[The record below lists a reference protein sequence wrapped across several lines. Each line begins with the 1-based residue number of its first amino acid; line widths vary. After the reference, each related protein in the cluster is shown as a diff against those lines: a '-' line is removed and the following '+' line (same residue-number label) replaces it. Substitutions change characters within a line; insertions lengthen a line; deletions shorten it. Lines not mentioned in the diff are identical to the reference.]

1 MLQINPD
8 TGIRMVLT
16 DPYLPLSGPQS
27 GNLIN
32 NMYVNESTLLVIC
45 LCTAIDNVLLVQSDD
60 SPELNQYASI
70 SEGDSLTQLDTTSCT
85 VTPTTTSSS
94 YSPTMTSSTSSSAI
108 VSSFSTSILPTSTT
122 KSGSGNS

>member
-1 MLQINPD
+1 MNPD

-32 NMYVNESTLLVIC
+32 NMYVNESTLHLLC

-60 SPELNQYASI
+60 CPELNQYASI

-94 YSPTMTSSTSSSAI
+94 YSPTMTAVSSSFTS
-108 VSSFSTSILPTSTT
+108 VSSFYTSILPTSSS